1 MDTNS
6 ILQDFHPA
14 TLYNSC
20 FPPNKIQEWFTH
32 HGRGHSVTIGLPT
45 NLFRDSNWMG
55 FALYASF
62 SMHGDATAFL
72 NNLFSKFSR
81 CLHCRFQMH
90 VEGMNDQILVCH
102 TTKEEIIWLLSLGE
116 FIWVSYVPGK
126 PFKDILHHQCSYIKA
141 SFGSDWPGVRV
152 QKCALRFLYQ
162 HDQVQ
167 FKQELR
173 HSISIS

>member
-1 MDTNS
+1 MVVG
-6 ILQDFHPA
+6 
-14 TLYNSC
+14 TLWQLAYQQIC
-20 FPPNKIQEWFTH
+20 
-32 HGRGHSVTIGLPT
+32 SVIAIG
-45 NLFRDSNWMG
+45 WG

-72 NNLFSKFSR
+72 YNLFSKFSHH
-81 CLHCRFQMH
+81 LHCRFQTH
-90 VEGMNDQILVCH
+90 VAGINDQILVCH
-102 TTKEEIIWLLSLGE
+102 TTEEEIIWLLSLGE

-173 HSISIS
+173 HSISTSWFFEHWDSIC